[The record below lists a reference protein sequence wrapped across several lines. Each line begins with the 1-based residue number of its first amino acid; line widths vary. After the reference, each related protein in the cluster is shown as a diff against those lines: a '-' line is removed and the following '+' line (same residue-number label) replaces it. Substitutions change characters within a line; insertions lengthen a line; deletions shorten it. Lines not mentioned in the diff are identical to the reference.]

1 MGKDKSFLS
10 HDINK
15 LIISKL
21 EVYPDEV
28 ANLSMQAIEL
38 AETLPVATIV
48 ETLQSQVRDVI
59 RKQVGSS

>member
-1 MGKDKSFLS
+1 MSKDKSFLS

-28 ANLSMQAIEL
+28 ANLSIRAIEL